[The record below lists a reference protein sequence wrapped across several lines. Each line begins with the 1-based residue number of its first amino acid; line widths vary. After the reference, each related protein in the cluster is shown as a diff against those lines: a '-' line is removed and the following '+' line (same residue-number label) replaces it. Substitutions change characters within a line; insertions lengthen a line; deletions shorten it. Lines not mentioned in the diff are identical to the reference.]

1 MTVYLIGAIV
11 NIAKPGNNRVNRFGG
26 IVVFRNLKIRTK
38 VFAAFGMII
47 VFGIL
52 AFSGLLMGM
61 KKIAGNAQDLYD
73 KPYSAAQNTW
83 EIRRGLLDSQM
94 ALYRLTSVKKTE
106 LNSATEEA
114 RTVMDQDSKEIEQ
127 AVAELGQK
135 LRTQEERDILA
146 KIQADIAETSKIRES
161 VLSLTSGGKLD
172 EARSLVKSAYEPKF
186 EEVRSQAVNLGDLV
200 AKDAQ
205 GFVGAANKSSNLYFM
220 AGIMA
225 MVLTI
230 VLCGVTGYS
239 FSKAILKP
247 LKELDLAAKEMANG
261 DLKAVRYI
269 TYKSRDELGGLA
281 ENLRLTMKTLDA
293 YISEIS
299 SILLRLSKG
308 DLTVPRDQITDFV
321 GDFSEIKSSFVTILK
336 SFNST
341 LGDIHEA
348 SAQVDVSSDQ
358 VSDAAQLLSQ
368 GSTEQATALEDL
380 TGAISHISEQIR
392 DNADHAKK
400 ANSLTEQAQAEVEE
414 SNHHMVS
421 MNDAMREISQ
431 SSQEIG
437 KIMKAIED
445 IAFQT
450 NILALNAAVEA
461 ARAGEAGK
469 GFAVVA
475 DEVRNLASKSA
486 EASKNTAV
494 LIENSVSTV
503 EKGMGIA
510 EQTSRSLNVVR
521 DTMDQVVDTVNR
533 ITLASEK
540 QAESVENVSGRVNQ
554 IAAVVQ
560 TNSATAEES
569 AAASEEMSSQAA
581 YLEQLV
587 ERFHLYCDRKET
599 ENQSC

>member
-1 MTVYLIGAIV
+1 M
-11 NIAKPGNNRVNRFGG
+11 
-26 IVVFRNLKIRTK
+26 FRNLKIRSK
-38 VFAAFGMII
+38 VFAAFGIII
-47 VFGIL
+47 VFGII
-52 AFSGLLMGM
+52 AFSGLLTGM

-73 KPYSAAQNTW
+73 KPYSAAQSTW

-94 ALYRLTSVKKTE
+94 ALYRLTSEKKAD
-106 LNSATEEA
+106 LSKATEEA
-114 RTVMDQDSKEIEQ
+114 RSAMDQDSQNIEK
-127 AVAELGQK
+127 AVADLNQK
-135 LRTQEERDILA
+135 LKTQEEKDILA
-146 KIQADIAETSKIRES
+146 KIQSGISETTQIRDN
-161 VLSLTSGGKLD
+161 VLSLTSNGKLD
-172 EARSLVKSAYEPKF
+172 EARNLVKSAYEPKF
-186 EEVRSQAVNLGDLV
+186 EEVKTQSVNLGDLV

-205 GFVGAANKSSNLYFM
+205 GFVASADKSSDWFLF
-220 AGIMA
+220 AGIVVMA
-225 MVLTI
+225 LTI
-230 VLCGVTGYS
+230 ILCAVIAIL
-239 FSKAILKP
+239 FSKSILKP
-247 LKELDLAAKEMANG
+247 LKELDVAAKEMAKG

-269 TYKSRDELGGLA
+269 TYQSGDELGGLA
-281 ENLRLTMKTLDA
+281 ESLRFTMKTLDA

-299 SILLRLSKG
+299 TVLLRLSKG
-308 DLTVPRDQITDFV
+308 DLTVPRDQITDFL
-321 GDFSEIKSSFVTILK
+321 GEFSEIKSSFVTILK
-336 SFNST
+336 SFNNT

-368 GSTEQATALEDL
+368 GATEQATALEDL
-380 TGAISHISEQIR
+380 TEAISHISEQIR

-400 ANSLTEQAQAEVEE
+400 ANSLTEQAQTEVLE
-414 SNHHMVS
+414 SNRHMVS

-494 LIENSVSTV
+494 LIENSVNTV
-503 EKGMGIA
+503 EKGMSIA
-510 EQTSRSLNVVR
+510 EQTSHSLNVVR
-521 DTMDQVVDTVNR
+521 ETMDQVVDTVNQ
-533 ITLASEK
+533 ITHASEQ
-540 QAESVENVSGRVNQ
+540 QAESVESVSGRVNQ

-569 AAASEEMSSQAA
+569 AAASEELSSQAA

-587 ERFHLYCDRKET
+587 ERFQLFRDRKET
-599 ENQSC
+599 DN

>member
-1 MTVYLIGAIV
+1 MF
-11 NIAKPGNNRVNRFGG
+11 KH
-26 IVVFRNLKIRTK
+26 LKIRAK

-47 VFGIL
+47 VFGII

-73 KPYSAAQNTW
+73 KPYSAAQSTW
-83 EIRRGLLDSQM
+83 EIRRGILDSQM

-106 LNSATEEA
+106 LSSATEEA
-114 RTVMDQDSKEIEQ
+114 KAVMDQDSQDI
-127 AVAELGQK
+127 QK
-135 LRTQEERDILA
+135 ALADLNLKVRTQEEKDVLG
-146 KIQADIAETSKIRES
+146 KIQTGISETAQIREN
-161 VLSLTSGGKLD
+161 VLSLTSDEKLD
-172 EARSLVKSAYEPKF
+172 EARNLVKSAYEPKI
-186 EEVRSQAVNLGDLV
+186 EEVRTQAVNLGDLV

-205 GFVGAANKSSNLYFM
+205 GFVQSANKSSNLYLF
-220 AGIMA
+220 AGVII

-230 VLCGVTGYS
+230 VLCAVTAVL
-239 FSKAILKP
+239 FSRSILKP

-269 TYKSRDELGGLA
+269 TYQSGDELGGLA

-299 SILLRLSKG
+299 SVLLRLSKG

-358 VSDAAQLLSQ
+358 VSDAAQMLSQ
-368 GSTEQATALEDL
+368 GATEQATALEDL
-380 TGAISHISEQIR
+380 TEAISHISEQIR

-400 ANSLTEQAQAEVEE
+400 ANTLTEQAQAEVEE
-414 SNHHMVS
+414 SNQHMVS

-475 DEVRNLASKSA
+475 DEVRNLAGKSA
-486 EASKNTAV
+486 EASKNTAI

-521 DTMDQVVDTVNR
+521 ETMDQVVDTVNQ
-533 ITLASEK
+533 ITHASEK

-554 IAAVVQ
+554 IAAVVH

-569 AAASEEMSSQAA
+569 AAASEELSSQAA

-587 ERFHLYCDRKET
+587 ERFQLYNDRKVT
-599 ENQSC
+599 EDVT